1 MATRQQDM
9 LFAGERARFK
19 EVFPIWFHANRVRF
33 GSLKK
38 WAWVLGTSVQAV
50 IAWQTPIDEG
60 GSLPSGYFMAR
71 ILALLDSNYEE
82 ILETDDA
89 ALERYRETLFPE
101 N

>member
-1 MATRQQDM
+1 
-9 LFAGERARFK
+9 
-19 EVFPIWFHANRVRF
+19 
-33 GSLKK
+33 
-38 WAWVLGTSVQAV
+38 V